1 VRYNNSSIECFDQ
14 KPHKVEVQETI
25 QFIVCRHAQTF
36 LQKKD
41 NNTEKRCKANVESY
55 LVRLGSCMILCYV
68 LNYCAKFL
76 TPGCW
81 LDTEKE
87 QHVQVRVL
95 VKMIEQKA

>member
-1 VRYNNSSIECFDQ
+1 
-14 KPHKVEVQETI
+14 
-25 QFIVCRHAQTF
+25 
-36 LQKKD
+36 
-41 NNTEKRCKANVESY
+41 
-55 LVRLGSCMILCYV
+55 MILCYV

-95 VKMIEQKA
+95 VEKIEQKA